1 MNAPDKKPRFD
12 RAAESTGNIVLL
24 EHVNVT
30 QPDQH
35 LATLYYVVGLGGT
48 RDPYIMVGVDNMW
61 VNYGRTQVHLP
72 TREPQ
77 VLRGTLGLVV
87 PDLQALVAR
96 LERLSPLLKDT
107 RFSFSRS
114 GSHVDATCPW
124 GNRWRCHAPAPQF
137 GRLDLGIAYVEFDV
151 PQGSAEGIARFY
163 REVMKVP
170 ATAEQGR
177 ARISTGGAQQLVF
190 TETAKPL
197 PEYDGHHVAVYI
209 ADFAGPYQWLLERD
223 LVTMETGEHEWR
235 FQHIV
240 DPRDARPL
248 FQIEH
253 EVRSMRH
260 PLYARPLVN
269 RNPAISNVAYVP
281 GRESFRGTY

>member
-1 MNAPDKKPRFD
+1 MNAPEKRPKFD

-30 QPDQH
+30 QPDQR

-61 VNYGRTQVHLP
+61 VNFGRTQVHLP

-77 VLRGTLGLVV
+77 VLRGTVGLVV
-87 PDLQALVAR
+87 PDLALLKGR
-96 LERLSPLLKDT
+96 LQKVEPLLKDT
-107 RFSFSRS
+107 KFSWKDNR
-114 GSHVDATCPW
+114 DAIEATCPW

-137 GRLDLGIAYVEFDV
+137 GSAHLGIAYVEFDV
-151 PQGSAEGIARFY
+151 PQGSADGIARFY
-163 REVMKVP
+163 REVMKV
-170 ATAEQGR
+170 AAKSEHGR
-177 ARISTGGAQQLVF
+177 ARVSTGGAQQLVF
-190 TETAKPL
+190 AETAQPL
-197 PEYDGHHVAVYI
+197 PEYDGHHLAMYI
-209 ADFAGPYQWLLERD
+209 ADFATPYEWLLQRG

-240 DPRDARPL
+240 DTRDARPL

-269 RNPAISNVAYVP
+269 RNPAVSNVAYVP
-281 GRESFRGTY
+281 GQESFRGTY

>member
-1 MNAPDKKPRFD
+1 MNAPENRPKFD

-30 QPDQH
+30 QPDQRV
-35 LATLYYVVGLGGT
+35 ATLYYVVGLGGT

-77 VLRGTLGLVV
+77 VLRGTIGLVV
-87 PDLQALVAR
+87 PDLGALKAR
-96 LERLSPLLKDT
+96 FQRIEPMLKDT
-107 RFSFSRS
+107 RFTWRE
-114 GSHVDATCPW
+114 HQNTVEATCPW

-137 GRLDLGIAYVEFDV
+137 GKADLGIAYVEFDV
-151 PQGSAEGIARFY
+151 PRGSAEGIARFY

-170 ATAEQGR
+170 AAAEQGR
-177 ARISTGGAQQLVF
+177 ARVSTGGAQQLVF
-190 TETAKPL
+190 AETAKPL
-197 PEYDGHHVAVYI
+197 PDYDGHHVAIYI
-209 ADFAGPYQWLLERD
+209 ADFSGPYQWLLERD
-223 LVTMETGEHEWR
+223 LITMETGEHEWR
-235 FQHIV
+235 FQQIV
-240 DPRDARPL
+240 DPRDRRPL

-269 RNPAISNVAYVP
+269 RNPAISNVAFVP
-281 GRESFRGTY
+281 GQESFRGTY

>member
-1 MNAPDKKPRFD
+1 MPRVD
-12 RAAESTGNIVLL
+12 RAAQNLGNIVLL

-61 VNYGRTQVHLP
+61 VNFGRTQVHLP

-77 VLRGTLGLVV
+77 VLRGTIGLVV
-87 PDLQALVAR
+87 PDLAALKAR
-96 LERLSPLLKDT
+96 LQRVQPLLKDT
-107 RFSFSRS
+107 RFSWKEAD
-114 GSHVDATCPW
+114 GIIEATCPW
-124 GNRWRCHAPAPQF
+124 GNRWRCHAPSPQF
-137 GRLDLGIAYVEFDV
+137 GPAQLGIAYVELEV
-151 PQGSAEGIARFY
+151 PPGAAEGIARFY
-163 REVMKVP
+163 REVMKTL
-170 ATAEQGR
+170 ATAGGGC
-177 ARISTGGAQQLVF
+177 ARVSTGGAQQLVF
-190 TETAKPL
+190 RESAGPL

-209 ADFAGPYQWLLERD
+209 ADFSGPYDWLLERE
-223 LVTMETGEHEWR
+223 LVSMENGEYEWR

-240 DPRDARPL
+240 DPRDGRKL

-281 GRESFRGTY
+281 GQESFRGTC